1 MNHSLIIYVKYT
13 IYEKKRLKSKL
24 CRKYELNLLNEPQHL
39 AEIKTPKLLKILNK
53 GVTNLRERKLKNMQL
68 TKIPRKQIKS
78 MRENVHVSLPML
90 SLGFFDV
97 IGEIKRAAREYKK
110 NTKGGGEEEKN
121 CYLKFKSERD
131 FLQFT

>member
-1 MNHSLIIYVKYT
+1 MNHNIW
-13 IYEKKRLKSKL
+13 LKL
-24 CRKYELNLLNEPQHL
+24 
-39 AEIKTPKLLKILNK
+39 KTPKLLKILNK

-78 MRENVHVSLPML
+78 MREDVHVSLPML

-110 NTKGGGEEEKN
+110 NTKGGGGREK
-121 CYLKFKSERD
+121 LLLEI
-131 FLQFT
+131 

>member
-1 MNHSLIIYVKYT
+1 MNHNIW
-13 IYEKKRLKSKL
+13 LKL
-24 CRKYELNLLNEPQHL
+24 
-39 AEIKTPKLLKILNK
+39 KTPKLLKILNK

-78 MRENVHVSLPML
+78 MRDVHVSLPML

-110 NTKGGGEEEKN
+110 NTKGGGERKIV
-121 CYLKFKSERD
+121 
-131 FLQFT
+131 T

>member
-110 NTKGGGEEEKN
+110 NTKGGGGGREK
-121 CYLKFKSERD
+121 LLLEI
-131 FLQFT
+131 

>member
-39 AEIKTPKLLKILNK
+39 AEIKTLKLLKILNK
-53 GVTNLRERKLKNMQL
+53 GVTNLREGKLKNMQL

-110 NTKGGGEEEKN
+110 NTKGGGGGRKR
-121 CYLKFKSERD
+121 KIV
-131 FLQFT
+131 T

>member
-1 MNHSLIIYVKYT
+1 MNHNIW
-13 IYEKKRLKSKL
+13 LKL
-24 CRKYELNLLNEPQHL
+24 
-39 AEIKTPKLLKILNK
+39 KTPKLLKILNK

-78 MRENVHVSLPML
+78 MRDVHVSLPML

-110 NTKGGGEEEKN
+110 NTKGGGKR
-121 CYLKFKSERD
+121 KIV
-131 FLQFT
+131 T

>member
-1 MNHSLIIYVKYT
+1 MNHNIW
-13 IYEKKRLKSKL
+13 LKL
-24 CRKYELNLLNEPQHL
+24 
-39 AEIKTPKLLKILNK
+39 KTPKLLKILNK

-78 MRENVHVSLPML
+78 MREDVHVSLPML

-110 NTKGGGEEEKN
+110 NTKGGGGGEEKN

>member
-1 MNHSLIIYVKYT
+1 MNHNIW
-13 IYEKKRLKSKL
+13 LKL
-24 CRKYELNLLNEPQHL
+24 
-39 AEIKTPKLLKILNK
+39 KTPKLLKILNK

-78 MRENVHVSLPML
+78 MREDVHVSLPML

-110 NTKGGGEEEKN
+110 NTKGGGKRKIVTWNLKAKEIFYNLHEKKTIISHN
-121 CYLKFKSERD
+121 RPNFGSTAR
-131 FLQFT
+131 FL

>member
-1 MNHSLIIYVKYT
+1 MNHNIW
-13 IYEKKRLKSKL
+13 LKL
-24 CRKYELNLLNEPQHL
+24 
-39 AEIKTPKLLKILNK
+39 KTPKLLKILNK

-78 MRENVHVSLPML
+78 MRDVHVSLPML

-110 NTKGGGEEEKN
+110 NTKGGGREK
-121 CYLKFKSERD
+121 LLLEI
-131 FLQFT
+131 

>member
-1 MNHSLIIYVKYT
+1 MNHNIW
-13 IYEKKRLKSKL
+13 LKL
-24 CRKYELNLLNEPQHL
+24 
-39 AEIKTPKLLKILNK
+39 KTPKLLKILNK

-78 MRENVHVSLPML
+78 MREDVHVSLPML

-110 NTKGGGEEEKN
+110 NTKGGGGGRREK
-121 CYLKFKSERD
+121 LLLEI
-131 FLQFT
+131 